1 MKNLFKLF
9 IILVPIFA
17 SSQEVIRGM
26 AMIKTKDG
34 KHQGLPGAT
43 VFWLGTDVGTIT
55 NDKGWF
61 TINYKPEYKK
71 LVFSYVGYRTDTV
84 TVNEPKEI
92 HHFMKEEGEL
102 DEVMIQA
109 EKKKTAVSYLQ
120 SANIITINEG
130 ELLKAACCNL
140 SESFET
146 NPSIDVSFSDALT
159 GTKQIKLLG
168 LTSPY
173 ILIAQENIPT
183 VRGASQA
190 FGLTFTPGTWI
201 ESIQITKGAGSVVNG
216 FESIAGQINTEL
228 KKPLRD
234 NRVFINAYSS
244 LNGRLELNTQFKQK
258 ISDKWN
264 TSLFI
269 HGNQRTAEI
278 DNNNDDFLDI
288 PLAKQI
294 NVMNRWQYTDVKNG
308 FVSFINLR
316 YLNDDKQT
324 GEVDFN
330 PDIDRLNTT
339 RYGSEIATE
348 RFDLSA
354 KLGYVFPETPYNSL
368 GFQIAYSD
376 HDQNSYFGINEYNIN
391 HKSLY
396 SNAIFNSI
404 LGSTLHKFKTGVSLT
419 YDRYN
424 EFVNVQNSTANFGR
438 NENSVGGFFEY
449 TYDNLDNLSI
459 VAGVRLD
466 VHNLLGTFVTPRL
479 HARYTP
485 WEKGVFRASVGRGK
499 RSANIFAE
507 NQRLLGSSRTINILN
522 TTGEI
527 YGLNPEIAWNY
538 GISYLQGFNLF
549 GKKADLT
556 LDFYSTIFEKQVVVD
571 VDLSPQQV
579 LFYNLEGDSYS
590 NNFQAQLNYEFAKG
604 AEVRLAYK
612 YYDVKT
618 DYLKGK
624 LQKALLPED
633 RFFTNI
639 SYETPRKKNGAL
651 WRFDYTFNWLGEQ
664 RLPFTATNPAED
676 QLPEYAPSYSLM
688 NAQVARVFNDKFEL
702 YVGGE
707 NLTGYTQE
715 NPILASDNPFGP
727 NFDTS
732 IVYAPIL
739 KSMYYAGLRFK
750 IN

>member
-1 MKNLFKLF
+1 MKIFIKIS
-9 IILVPIFA
+9 IILIPLLA
-17 SSQEVIRGM
+17 SSQDVLRGM
-26 AMIKTKDG
+26 AMIKTKEG

-43 VFWLGTDVGTIT
+43 VYWLGTEVGTIT

-61 TINYKPEYKK
+61 TIAYKPEYKK
-71 LVFSYVGYRTDTV
+71 LVFSYIGYRTDTL
-84 TVNEPKEI
+84 TVNEPREI
-92 HHFMKEEGEL
+92 HHFMREAGEL
-102 DEVMIQA
+102 DEVTVQA
-109 EKKKTAVSYLQ
+109 EKKNTAVSYLQ
-120 SANIITINEG
+120 SANIVTINEG

-146 NPSIDVSFSDALT
+146 NPSIDVNFSDALT

-216 FESIAGQINTEL
+216 YESIAGQINTEL

-234 NRVFINAYSS
+234 DRIFVNAYSS
-244 LNGRLELNTQFKQK
+244 LNGRLELNTQLKQK
-258 ISDKWN
+258 VSDKWN

-278 DNNNDDFLDI
+278 DRNDDNFLDI
-288 PLAKQI
+288 PLTKQI
-294 NVMNRWQYTDVKNG
+294 NVMNRWQFTDAKNG
-308 FVSFINLR
+308 LVSFINFR
-316 YLNDDKQT
+316 YLRDDKQS
-324 GEVDFN
+324 GELDFN
-330 PDIDRLNTT
+330 PDLHQMTT
-339 RYGSEIATE
+339 TAYGSEIDTE

-368 GFQIAYSD
+368 GFQVAYSG
-376 HDQNSYFGINEYNIN
+376 HDQNSYFGINQYNIN
-391 HKSLY
+391 HKSVY

-404 LGSTLHKFKTGVSLT
+404 LGSTLHKFKTGISFT
-419 YDRYN
+419 YDKYD
-424 EFVNVQNSTANFGR
+424 EFINVQNSATNFNR
-438 NENSVGGFFEY
+438 DENSFGGFFEY
-449 TYDNLDNLSI
+449 SYDNLDDVSI
-459 VAGVRLD
+459 IAGIRLD
-466 VHNLLGTFVTPRL
+466 FHNLLGTFITPRL
-479 HARYTP
+479 HVRYAP
-485 WEKGVFRASVGRGK
+485 WDKGVLRASVGRGK

-507 NQRLLGSSRTINILN
+507 NQRLFGSSRTMNILN

-538 GISYLQGFNLF
+538 GVSYLQGFNLF

-556 LDFYSTIFEKQVVVD
+556 LDYYSTVFEEQAVVD
-571 VDLSPQQV
+571 VDQSPQQV
-579 LFYNLEGDSYS
+579 LFYNLEGDSYA
-590 NNFQAQLNYEFAKG
+590 NNFQAQLNYAFAKG
-604 AEVRLAYK
+604 AEIRFAYK
-612 YYDVKT
+612 HYDVKT
-618 DYLKGK
+618 NYLKGK
-624 LQKALLPED
+624 LQKALLPKH
-633 RFFTNI
+633 RFFTNV
-639 SYETPRKKNGAL
+639 SYETPRKSNGAQ

-664 RLPFTATNPAED
+664 RLPFTGSNPTED
-676 QLPEYAPSYSLM
+676 RLPEYAPSYSLM
-688 NAQVARVFNDKFEL
+688 NAQVAKVFSDKFEI

-715 NPILASDNPFGP
+715 NPILANENPFGP